1 MACPSQTSQTVANE
15 QYSTACVL
23 KACQTQ
29 CQGLLPQQT
38 LNCHSNFSPWGL
50 KDSQDIR
57 YSHPIELNL
66 TCNARSVSS
75 INALKLCNVTCHLAQ
90 TKTWHPRPGG
100 SGREVE
106 GRRSVGGGGPCWLWR
121 LCFTLGFT
129 VHVLPIT
136 DKGEAVLCSMWF
148 HLEQVKQCRK
158 IDPSSVAFQRPV
170 RNSAKS

>member
-106 GRRSVGGGGPCWLWR
+106 GRRSVGGGDPVGCGGSALLLAS
-121 LCFTLGFT
+121 LCM
-129 VHVLPIT
+129 
-136 DKGEAVLCSMWF
+136 C
-148 HLEQVKQCRK
+148 
-158 IDPSSVAFQRPV
+158 FQLQTKER
-170 RNSAKS
+170 RSCAACGSI

>member
-106 GRRSVGGGGPCWLWR
+106 GRRSVVGGTLLVVAALLYSWLHCACASNYRQRRGGP
-121 LCFTLGFT
+121 
-129 VHVLPIT
+129 VQHVVPFRA
-136 DKGEAVLCSMWF
+136 GETM
-148 HLEQVKQCRK
+148 
-158 IDPSSVAFQRPV
+158 
-170 RNSAKS
+170 